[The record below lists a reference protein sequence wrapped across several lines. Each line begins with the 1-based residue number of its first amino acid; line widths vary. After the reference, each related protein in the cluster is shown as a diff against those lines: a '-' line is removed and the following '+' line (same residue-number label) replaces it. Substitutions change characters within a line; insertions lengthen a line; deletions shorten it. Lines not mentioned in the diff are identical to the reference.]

1 MLVLFHQYFK
11 WILHENFQPIL
22 SSYCVVPENIH
33 IPPTEGIENFWRVGG
48 SQRVKNLSKYMKL
61 DWGGGQGKIP
71 SVGVVQCMDNF
82 WCHTFY
88 WYNVMVTFQEFIL
101 LLHAI

>member
-61 DWGGGQGKIP
+61 DWGGGGKEKSLP
-71 SVGVVQCMDNF
+71 WG
-82 WCHTFY
+82 
-88 WYNVMVTFQEFIL
+88 WYNVWIIFGATHFIGTM
-101 LLHAI
+101 